1 MPGPSHVQACPRMEL
16 SGDGGQ
22 ARQVGIP
29 SFRRKPQPMN
39 GGYGRHHGDRIHHY
53 ADIGGAIAGRV
64 LTYTA
69 SSNKVKPTMQDTER
83 YEFTVRVKTAYL
95 EEQSVPEDN
104 RFVFAYTISITNT
117 GSVPATLLRRHW
129 VITDAN
135 NKVQEVHGD
144 GVVGEQP
151 RLNPG
156 QTFQYTSGA
165 ILETPVGCMEG
176 EYDILAEDGVEFA
189 SPIPIF
195 NLSTPYTLH

>member
-1 MPGPSHVQACPRMEL
+1 M
-16 SGDGGQ
+16 D
-22 ARQVGIP
+22 
-29 SFRRKPQPMN
+29 
-39 GGYGRHHGDRIHHY
+39 
-53 ADIGGAIAGRV
+53 
-64 LTYTA
+64 
-69 SSNKVKPTMQDTER
+69 R

-151 RLNPG
+151 PPG
-156 QTFQYTSGA
+156 PGPDFSIHQRRSA
-165 ILETPVGCMEG
+165 
-176 EYDILAEDGVEFA
+176 
-189 SPIPIF
+189 
-195 NLSTPYTLH
+195 